1 MCVTTEREEKDQKRK
16 KMGERG
22 VQRRR
27 AQVRQS
33 EEREAE
39 ARINASSLA
48 WLVALVCELRK
59 SGSVF
64 HLHRINDAR
73 GNGSKQHQSL

>member
-1 MCVTTEREEKDQKRK
+1 
-16 KMGERG
+16 MGERE

-33 EEREAE
+33 GEREAE

-59 SGSVF
+59 SVSVF